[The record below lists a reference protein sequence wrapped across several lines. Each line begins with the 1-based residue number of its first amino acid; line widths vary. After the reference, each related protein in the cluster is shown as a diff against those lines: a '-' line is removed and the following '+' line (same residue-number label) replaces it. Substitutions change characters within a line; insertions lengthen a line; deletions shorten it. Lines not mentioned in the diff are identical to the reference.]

1 MASSRSPF
9 LSSEQYLELDSR
21 AELPSE
27 YYDGV
32 MYPIEAT
39 TFRHGDIQMNTSRVV
54 QLALLDSPCRAKGPT
69 IRVKLPNQRYA
80 YPDLFVVCGKIER
93 EDKKYDTALNP
104 VVIFEVLS
112 PSTGDFDRGGKADS
126 YRAMPSVREYVIIA
140 QESLFLQRYSRQDAG
155 KWLLETFDSIDAILR
170 LESIG
175 IEVPLSE
182 IYRGV
187 EFDSAE

>member
-1 MASSRSPF
+1 MVSLPSPL
-9 LSSEQYLELDSR
+9 LSPEQYLEIDSR

-39 TFRHGDIQMNTSRVV
+39 TFRHDDIQSNLSGFVKP
-54 QLALLDSPCRAKGPT
+54 ALRNSTCHSHGPT
-69 IRVKLPNQRYA
+69 VRVRLPNKRYA

-112 PSTGDFDRGGKADS
+112 PSTGDFDRGGKADL
-126 YRAMPSVREYVIIA
+126 YRAIPTVRDYVIIA
-140 QESLFLQRYSRQDAG
+140 QDEVLVQRYARQEAG
-155 KWLLETFDSIDAILR
+155 KWLLETFDSIADILH
-170 LESIG
+170 LDSIG
-175 IEVPLSE
+175 LKIPLSE
-182 IYRGV
+182 IYLGV
-187 EFDSAE
+187 DFSGE